1 MAFSHARNSLRL
13 VRCMS
18 SSTRSGIVGVVG
30 AGQMGCG
37 IAQVAA
43 TAGYPVILCDSSDS
57 QLASSIPRIRQSLA
71 RLTRKS
77 VISEADASAALSR
90 ITTTARLDDL
100 SNVHLAL
107 EAVPEVEPLKLRIFQ
122 QLDRIVADPA
132 AILATN
138 TSSISVTR
146 IGAAT
151 SRPERVIGLH
161 FMNPPPLM
169 QLVEVIPGLA
179 TSEEVVRAASAL
191 VESMGKKVT
200 LARDMPGFIVNR
212 VLMPMINE
220 AFYALYE
227 SVGTAEDID
236 AAMKL
241 GTNQPMGPLQ
251 LADFIGLDT
260 CLAVMRVLHAGLG
273 DSKYRPCPLLV
284 QYVDAGHVGKKCGK
298 GVYKYQ

>member
-212 VLMPMINE
+212 VLMPM
-220 AFYALYE
+220 
-227 SVGTAEDID
+227 VGGDIMNRNPVTVLSSCCVVIAEVCED
-236 AAMKL
+236 
-241 GTNQPMGPLQ
+241 NQPRAHAHGRWVGNHE
-251 LADFIGLDT
+251 DSST
-260 CLAVMRVLHAGLG
+260 CPPVSPMARAHGE
-273 DSKYRPCPLLV
+273 
-284 QYVDAGHVGKKCGK
+284 
-298 GVYKYQ
+298 